1 MSYHNGGSSTSSRS
15 SSKRKGNKFL
25 KTKDGVAAP
34 SGFHYMPNGKLM
46 SDADHIAVSG
56 YIEKQINI
64 FTMDTHD
71 IAHGGET
78 RKFKIN
84 GTKGA
89 FFSLE
94 VIDNA
99 DGDSYDFSTKTFTA
113 AASSLNKIELNGF
126 YSGSIVF
133 PSATSNNYTVNLT
146 AETVENIKTFHQPID
161 EFRNEDGSLNLNKT
175 TGSTSSILRKIIE
188 SPASANFRISCV
200 APSMYTAGV
209 VQKVAGTVSSSNRVV
224 FDTALAA
231 NQTPSGNIKA
241 GDLITGTGVAI
252 ADWQLVGKVNPD
264 NDNAREIELIYAQSI
279 GDDVDLTF
287 TPAFNGITP
296 HEGDSDTGSDVSVVS
311 RGSSFTKNFNVVITA
326 PSGRL
331 ISVLK
336 TPTESDV
343 CCRTSVVLTSTPL
356 TIPGEDTSS
365 STLHHGFTITAGEG
379 VARLSTGMRLDP
391 SRAANT
397 MQGSFVAPYAE
408 TETTQST
415 FNDGYNTITTTNT
428 VRTEKAPGV
437 QTTANPTSI
446 FSNGVVQN
454 QTGNI
459 VFNNQQVDA
468 LKGDTVN
475 IYAYG
480 VDQVSKMQ
488 EGMTFSLNNVSLNPL
503 STENGDF
510 IITALTTSGASSSS
524 TTVAVTNCESAAVGF
539 QVSGINIDPAVAN
552 PTIVSKSKRSGAGN
566 VVLSAAQS
574 FESGQTINVLGAY
587 GAMSLKGSITIENFP
602 VGADVDLLFDLERF
616 LKVT

>member
-188 SPASANFRISCV
+188 SPASANSRISCV

-311 RGSSFTKNFNVVITA
+311 RGSSFT
-326 PSGRL
+326 
-331 ISVLK
+331 
-336 TPTESDV
+336 
-343 CCRTSVVLTSTPL
+343 
-356 TIPGEDTSS
+356 
-365 STLHHGFTITAGEG
+365 
-379 VARLSTGMRLDP
+379 RLSTGMRLDP